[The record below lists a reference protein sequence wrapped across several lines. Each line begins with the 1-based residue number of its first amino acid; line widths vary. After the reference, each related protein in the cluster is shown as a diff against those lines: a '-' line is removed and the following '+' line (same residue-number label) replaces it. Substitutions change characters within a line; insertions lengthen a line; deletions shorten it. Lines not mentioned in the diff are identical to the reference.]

1 MYYKINY
8 EIRIILCKSLK
19 KTIILFMKK
28 LYLFITDNI
37 IYKKRYNSL
46 IIKDML
52 LVSKNF
58 IICV

>member
-1 MYYKINY
+1 M
-8 EIRIILCKSLK
+8 KSVSFFVSFLK

-28 LYLFITDNI
+28 PYLFINNNI
-37 IYKKRYNSL
+37 IYKKMYNSL

-58 IICV
+58 IIRV

>member
-19 KTIILFMKK
+19 KTIILFMRK
-28 LYLFITDNI
+28 LYLFINNNI
-37 IYKKRYNSL
+37 IYKKKYNSL

-52 LVSKNF
+52 LVSKKS
-58 IICV
+58 IIRV

>member
-19 KTIILFMKK
+19 KTIILFTRK
-28 LYLFITDNI
+28 LYLFINNNI
-37 IYKKRYNSL
+37 IYKKKYNSL

-52 LVSKNF
+52 LVSKKF
-58 IICV
+58 IIRV